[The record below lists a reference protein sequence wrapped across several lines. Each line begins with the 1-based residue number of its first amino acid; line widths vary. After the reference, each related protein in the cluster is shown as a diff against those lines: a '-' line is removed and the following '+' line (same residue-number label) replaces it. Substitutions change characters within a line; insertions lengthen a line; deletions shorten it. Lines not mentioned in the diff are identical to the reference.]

1 MLTYFLLYPSTT
13 RVLHTETA
21 ALGLSISAVEAA
33 INDVFGNHSDGATS
47 QNLAHDLAVDCF
59 KCPFTAPI
67 HIAAPSYCPLHG
79 RWYSP
84 RSSSSTRTLR
94 ASPDFAP
101 VGGARRR

>member
-1 MLTYFLLYPSTT
+1 MSTYFLLYPSTT

-59 KCPFTAPI
+59 KCGALPRQNVHFTSPYSHSSAIILPI
-67 HIAAPSYCPLHG
+67 AWSL
-79 RWYSP
+79 
-84 RSSSSTRTLR
+84 
-94 ASPDFAP
+94 
-101 VGGARRR
+101 V